1 MNNPLYLAAIM
12 ITAIACVTDLRDRRI
27 PNWLTFG
34 AAAVALLVH
43 AWIAGAAGVQTSVGG
58 WLLGV
63 ALFLPFFAL
72 RGLGGGDVKL
82 LGAIGAWLGPS
93 TVLYVAFHSA
103 IAGGVLAIVVAVR
116 AGYLRT
122 AITNIGVLVMCW
134 WTTGLRPVD
143 RFTLGN
149 ETVPKLAY
157 AIPMFAG
164 LVVTLWLR

>member
-1 MNNPLYLAAIM
+1 MFNPIYVAAIT
-12 ITAIACVTDLRDRRI
+12 IAAIACATDLRNRRI

-43 AWIAGAAGVQTSVGG
+43 AWMTGAAGVQTSVGG

-93 TVLYVAFHSA
+93 AVLYVAFHAA
-103 IAGGVLAIVVAVR
+103 IAGGILAVIVAVR

-134 WTTGLRPVD
+134 RTTGMQPVD
-143 RFTLGN
+143 HFTLNN

-157 AIPMFAG
+157 AVPIFSG